1 MATRTFDFNM
11 VVQDMKTKMS
21 GKLHFVSNFNV
32 FSSLVSNFKF
42 QVLMSF
48 LIFFL
53 FVVDVLWTSYG
64 SRVPNLKRNCIW
76 ELSKRSNLFRM

>member
-1 MATRTFDFNM
+1 MDAKTFEFNM
-11 VVQDMKTKMS
+11 VVQDKKTKMS
-21 GKLHFVSNFNV
+21 GKLHFVPNFNV

-53 FVVDVLWTSYG
+53 FVVDALWTSYG
-64 SRVPNLKRNCIW
+64 SRVPNLKKNSIW
-76 ELSKRSNLFRM
+76 DLS